1 VLPRLVEMEKEYGS
15 LTRGMLAGTGRCGP
29 RQKKAE
35 KASGSAAA
43 HGKAMQGTVN
53 AGGNGRPGSRSIF
66 TTLRVDCSS
75 WWMRLRRGSIGD
87 RFDFRR
93 R

>member
-1 VLPRLVEMEKEYGS
+1 
-15 LTRGMLAGTGRCGP
+15 MLAGHRKM
-29 RQKKAE
+29 RAKAKEAE

-53 AGGNGRPGSRSIF
+53 AGGNGGPDRGRF
-66 TTLRVDCSS
+66 LRRCAVDCSS